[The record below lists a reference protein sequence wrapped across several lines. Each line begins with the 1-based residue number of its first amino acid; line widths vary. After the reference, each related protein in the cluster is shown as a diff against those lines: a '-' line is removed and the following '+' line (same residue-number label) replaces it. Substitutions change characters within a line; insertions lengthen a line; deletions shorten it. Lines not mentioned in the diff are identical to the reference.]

1 MQKARRLSCA
11 ITSTSLPARFGLSSV
26 EKPPSE
32 GMLEVGGRKSFG
44 SSVGTD
50 LSEEL
55 GKGPGSGQDIGQ

>member
-1 MQKARRLSCA
+1 
-11 ITSTSLPARFGLSSV
+11 
-26 EKPPSE
+26 
-32 GMLEVGGRKSFG
+32 MLEVGGRKSFG